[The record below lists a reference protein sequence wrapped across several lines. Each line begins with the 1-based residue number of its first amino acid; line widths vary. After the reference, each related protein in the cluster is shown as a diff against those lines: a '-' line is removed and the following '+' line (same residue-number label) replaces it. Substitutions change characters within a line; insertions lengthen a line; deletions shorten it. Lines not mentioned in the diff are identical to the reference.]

1 MTTMGAYFPL
11 LKGHAP
17 VMGNATVTF
26 CLSSYPSY
34 PSYFSNS
41 LNLTWP
47 TEAVIEAEV
56 SPAVVED
63 LQVAFRGVAG
73 VEAVDADKDLEA
85 KVAGEEA
92 AAEEAGLLLSFPG
105 TYLHKFQQGSRGLI
119 FKT

>member
-1 MTTMGAYFPL
+1 
-11 LKGHAP
+11 
-17 VMGNATVTF
+17 MGNATVTF

-92 AAEEAGLLLSFPG
+92 AAEKAGLLLSFPG
-105 TYLHKFQQGSRGLI
+105 TYLHKFQQGSRGLT